1 MATATKKIETPLMGK
16 TPQAA
21 VLVALDDGHGTE
33 TAGKRSPAFS
43 DGSVL
48 KENEFNSKTA
58 DYLKEALERCGFDVL
73 MVAPEET
80 DTDLPTR
87 VQRANKAKADC
98 YISIHAN
105 ACGANWNT
113 ANGVE
118 TLIYEGIKNKSQT
131 YHFAECIHEA
141 LISDTGR
148 KDSGIKRS
156 PDLYVL
162 KATKMHAVI
171 VECGFMT
178 NREECEL
185 LRSDNYRRK
194 CAEAICKGVCAFYKM
209 QYIQPEKVQEERYN
223 NLREIPS
230 WGQPLISEM
239 VMYKIFGNEHR
250 MDLSEDM
257 LRTMELMDRLWK
269 AREARK

>member
-1 MATATKKIETPLMGK
+1 MATATKKI
-16 TPQAA
+16 
-21 VLVALDDGHGTE
+21 LVALDDGHGTE

-43 DGSVL
+43 DGSVM

-80 DTDLPTR
+80 DTELPTR
-87 VQRANKAKADC
+87 VQRANAAKADV

-105 ACGANWNT
+105 AYGTNWNT

-118 TLIYEGIKNKSQT
+118 TWIYDKIKNQSQT
-131 YHFAECIHEA
+131 YRFAECIHEA
-141 LISDTGR
+141 LVSGSGR
-148 KDSGIKRS
+148 KDRGIKRS
-156 PDLYVL
+156 TDLYVL
-162 KATKMHAVI
+162 KATTMHAVI

-185 LRSDNYRRK
+185 LKSDSYRRK
-194 CAEAICKGVCAFYKM
+194 CAENICKGVCAFYKA
-209 QYIQPEKVQEERYN
+209 QYVQPEKVQEERYN
-223 NLREIPS
+223 ALREIPS

-239 VMYKIFGNEHR
+239 KTLKCFGNENR

-257 LRTMELMDRLWK
+257 LRVMVLLDRLWK